1 MTCLFQ
7 QLLNKKEY
15 KISEGKNVELDM
27 SVMKADFHDHFHR
40 ALKQE
45 SQPGGVCL
53 EWDNLRRASALIP
66 SVEVEPG
73 KQIY

>member
-15 KISEGKNVELDM
+15 KISKGKNVELDM
-27 SVMKADFHDHFHR
+27 SIMKADFHDHFHR

-53 EWDNLRRASALIP
+53 E
-66 SVEVEPG
+66 
-73 KQIY
+73 